1 MSPESAAPAI
11 SSRIVQLFVEAALQ
25 EVGAENLPRVLE
37 MVSLLPS
44 VIEKDSLDNLNGMR
58 AAELY
63 ALLQQ
68 ALRLF
73 YGRGAR
79 GILLR
84 IGYGIWERITTR
96 TNFLEKTELEV
107 VRWLPVPARRRRV
120 LDLIAGR
127 FRDGGGAASVHTL
140 DLDLLLVDHSAA
152 AACGQSSDEP
162 ICYVTLGIIQG
173 ALFWATGQEADVEE
187 VTCKAT
193 GAQAC
198 EFKVKLGGK

>member
-1 MSPESAAPAI
+1 MSPESVAPAI
-11 SSRIVQLFVEAALQ
+11 SSRLVQLFVEAALH

-37 MVSLLPS
+37 KVNLSPS
-44 VIEKDSLDNLNGMR
+44 VLEADSIDNLTGTR

-84 IGYGIWERITTR
+84 IGFGIWERITAR

-107 VRWLPVPARRRRV
+107 VRRLPVPARRRRV
-120 LDLIAGR
+120 LDLVAGR
-127 FRDGGGAASVHTL
+127 LRDGGGAASVHTL

-152 AACGQSSDEP
+152 ATFGQSSDEP

-173 ALFWATGQEADVEE
+173 ALSWATGQEADVEE
-187 VTCKAT
+187 VACKAT

>member
-25 EVGAENLPRVLE
+25 EVGAENMPRVLE

-58 AAELY
+58 SAELY

-79 GILLR
+79 GILSR

-96 TNFLEKTELEV
+96 ANFLEKTELEV

>member
-1 MSPESAAPAI
+1 VSQESVAPAI
-11 SSRIVQLFVEAALQ
+11 SGRLVQLFVEAALQ

-37 MVSLLPS
+37 KVNLSPS
-44 VIEKDSLDNLNGMR
+44 VIEKDSLDNLNGLR

-84 IGYGIWERITTR
+84 IGFGIWERITAH
-96 TNFLEKTELEV
+96 TNFLERTELEV
-107 VRWLPVPARRRRV
+107 VRRLPVPARRRRV
-120 LDLIAGR
+120 LDLVAGR
-127 FRDGGGAASVHTL
+127 LRDGGGAASVHTL

-152 AACGQSSDEP
+152 AASGQSSDEP
-162 ICYVTLGIIQG
+162 ICHVTLGIIQG
-173 ALFWATGQEADVEE
+173 ALSWATGQEADVEE
-187 VTCKAT
+187 VACKAT
-193 GAQAC
+193 GASAC

>member
-1 MSPESAAPAI
+1 MSPEFAAPAI

-25 EVGAENLPRVLE
+25 EVGAENMPRVLE

-44 VIEKDSLDNLNGMR
+44 VIEKDSLDNLNGMQS
-58 AAELY
+58 AELY

-79 GILLR
+79 GILSR

-96 TNFLEKTELEV
+96 ANFLEKTELEV

-120 LDLIAGR
+120 LDLIAER
-127 FRDGGGAASVHTL
+127 FRAGGGAASVHTL

-152 AACGQSSDEP
+152 AAFGQSSDEP